1 MTPGAKRA
9 VITFSS
15 IGGWLTALVAILRC
29 ILESRT
35 P

>member
-1 MTPGAKRA
+1 MKPGTKLA
-9 VITFSS
+9 VITVSS
-15 IGGWLTALVAILRC
+15 IGGWLTAIVAILRC